1 MYILY
6 LYQSPSSASAD
17 FAVQYDRFCRVFG
30 ESCVR
35 LTQTTFK
42 IIRADLS
49 GEQFH
54 KFLVVGHQQNTED
67 MERKLYGY
75 PADKTTVVIGFFSD
89 LNLLHSVIDC
99 ANRQGYTVLT

>member
-1 MYILY
+1 MYVLY

-54 KFLVVGHQQNTED
+54 KFLIIGSRANSEEMTS
-67 MERKLYGY
+67 KLHGY

-89 LNLLHSVIDC
+89 LGLLQSVIDFT
-99 ANRQGYTVLT
+99 NQQGYTVLT